1 MGLIIILSIIEIGAF
16 LVYFLTVLL
25 PALFL
30 CGYDIYKKSGE
41 Q

>member
-1 MGLIIILSIIEIGAF
+1 MGLFILLPIIEIGVI

-25 PALFL
+25 PAFFL
-30 CGYDIYKKSGE
+30 CVYDICKKSGE

>member
-25 PALFL
+25 PAFFL
-30 CGYDIYKKSGE
+30 CVYDICKKSGE